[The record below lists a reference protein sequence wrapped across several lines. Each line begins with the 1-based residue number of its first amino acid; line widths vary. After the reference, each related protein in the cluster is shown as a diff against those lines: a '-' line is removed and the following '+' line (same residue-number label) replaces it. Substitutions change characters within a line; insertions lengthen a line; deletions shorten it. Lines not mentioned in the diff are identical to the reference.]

1 MASNCGGLFNP
12 LNISNLLNN
21 INNANNGGT
30 VTPSSSSSSANNGA
44 ATENDEMSS
53 PIDFAAAQ
61 MQQRWTKAQMDA
73 AVAAATILLAI
84 TGNNGGLK
92 QQQDENSVMETDAVN
107 GEEPPA
113 TTSNSSSTPTPA
125 AAVVVGGGVNIATDG
140 EGGDREA
147 LSPRGN
153 QWMHLGTFDSET
165 EMQIVR
171 NKEKVSKR
179 RTEQLKNGVKVRY
192 RCNTW
197 KRTKCGFQMFSFQH
211 ADSGLIELYECGTH
225 DHSGRRKIEYD
236 LLGPLARRKATPLPI
251 INGHKMH
258 SGDKSASGGKGGGG
272 GSSPHKPPKQLR
284 MMAEQRALTEMA
296 VAAAAS
302 VSAEFPDK
310 PWSFSLTES
319 AKLDDLRTM
328 ARQHGLRLE
337 RNSDI
342 QLSIYR
348 LSVNGGRGAFLLV
361 VVDSADAV
369 TLTAAAG
376 AGTIFSPSG
385 GGQQRWEKADW
396 TQFLWAIRAVFAHL
410 MSHCQQQ
417 QQQQAPQQQQL

>member
-1 MASNCGGLFNP
+1 MTTDSGGLFNS
-12 LNISNLLNN
+12 LNISNLLSNMN
-21 INNANNGGT
+21 SSSNGGFGPSA
-30 VTPSSSSSSANNGA
+30 TPLSPSSSANNGTLNNSNDNNNGTSPMDSA
-44 ATENDEMSS
+44 ASL
-53 PIDFAAAQ
+53 

-92 QQQDENSVMETDAVN
+92 QQEESLAMETDAKSD
-107 GEEPPA
+107 PP
-113 TTSNSSSTPTPA
+113 TTSVSSSTPTPA
-125 AAVVVGGGVNIATDG
+125 VDVNM
-140 EGGDREA
+140 EDRETH
-147 LSPRGN
+147 SPRGN
-153 QWMHLGTFDSET
+153 HWIHLGTFDSET

-211 ADSGLIELYECGTH
+211 AETGLIELYECGSH
-225 DHSGRRKIEYD
+225 DHSGRRKLEYD

-251 INGHKMH
+251 INGHKMN
-258 SGDKSASGGKGGGG
+258 SDKNAASSCGKRA
-272 GSSPHKPPKQLR
+272 SSPQKPPKQLR

-296 VAAAAS
+296 VAASAAAS
-302 VSAEFPDK
+302 EFAEFSDK
-310 PWSFSLTES
+310 PWNFSLTES

-361 VVDSADAV
+361 IVDSADAV

-396 TQFLWAIRAVFAHL
+396 IQFFSSSSPEFTLLKKSKKVF
-410 MSHCQQQ
+410 C
-417 QQQQAPQQQQL
+417 PWP